1 MKCLKCKSNEYT
13 VRAASSA
20 VKGAY
25 CHACKL
31 FMPKTKKEKGIEMT
45 KEQQQS
51 FYKQVGKALTAS
63 RQQRNIT
70 IAELARKSGEQ
81 YKTINSIESGSVC
94 SLHHL
99 VWMVQILGLDI
110 TKIITQRGE
119 DNEQEI
125 KRGASL
131 DDII

>member
-1 MKCLKCKSNEYT
+1 
-13 VRAASSA
+13 
-20 VKGAY
+20 
-25 CHACKL
+25 
-31 FMPKTKKEKGIEMT
+31 MT

-51 FYKQVGKALTAS
+51 FYKAVGKALTAS

-110 TKIITQRGE
+110 TKITMERGE